1 MDKEWYSAA
10 RNRQEKARL
19 EILKGLIPLYSALE
33 ANGGTVMKLG
43 MRATIHYA
51 AVLGTV
57 QRLIHYLEHISMS
70 DGTLRSR
77 EAGLRRAVTRRIGQK
92 SKK

>member
-10 RNRQEKARL
+10 RNRQEKARSD
-19 EILKGLIPLYSALE
+19 ILKGLKPLYSALE
-33 ANGGTVMKLG
+33 MNGGTVMKLG
-43 MRATIHYA
+43 MRATTHYA

-57 QRLIHYLEHISMS
+57 QRLIDYLENISMS

-77 EAGLRRAVTRRIGQK
+77 EAGLRRHKVRK
-92 SKK
+92 